1 MMQANERGLA
11 GRPFAQPGIEP
22 LQGLRIQLSVID
34 PLGDCGHHRV
44 EQEEERATHL
54 DGLVER
60 AAFVGEPQPAT
71 ELGPVVVVAG
81 KHQEGRWAGPVGQHR
96 TCFGVLLGGAVI
108 GDVHADGYSRRM
120 PSDPPIGTPATADQ
134 PLAPSLRACL
144 WFDRQAEE
152 AVTFYCDLV
161 PNSRVHEVMRCGPD
175 GPLPE
180 GEVLTAI
187 FTLAGVEC
195 MALNGGPMFTL
206 SEAFSFVLEC
216 DGQAEIDRYW
226 EALTADGGQE
236 SQCGWCKDRFGLKQ
250 GYRESRVNGS

>member
-1 MMQANERGLA
+1 
-11 GRPFAQPGIEP
+11 
-22 LQGLRIQLSVID
+22 
-34 PLGDCGHHRV
+34 
-44 EQEEERATHL
+44 
-54 DGLVER
+54 
-60 AAFVGEPQPAT
+60 
-71 ELGPVVVVAG
+71 
-81 KHQEGRWAGPVGQHR
+81 
-96 TCFGVLLGGAVI
+96 
-108 GDVHADGYSRRM
+108 M

-236 SQCGWCKDRFGLKQ
+236 SQCGWCKDRFGLSWQIVPRNLGELLGQ
-250 GYRESRVNGS
+250 GDAFQAMMGMGKLDIAALEAAGRV